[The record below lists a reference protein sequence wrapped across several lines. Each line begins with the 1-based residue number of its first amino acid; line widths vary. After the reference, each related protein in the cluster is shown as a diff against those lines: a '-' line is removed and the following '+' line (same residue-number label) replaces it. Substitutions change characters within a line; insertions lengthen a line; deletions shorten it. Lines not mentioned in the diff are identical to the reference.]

1 MTYLTNNLKVSEK
14 KFEMKNKA
22 TVAYIGTGHM
32 GRPMIFKLLEL
43 GYPVQVYDK
52 YPEAAKTVI
61 EAGAVWCNSPQ
72 EVAQNA
78 DIVLT
83 NLPLP
88 HHVTENILGE
98 NGALNGMKTG
108 SIWID
113 FSTSDYHNTKYIAGE
128 AKKKGVYS
136 LEAPVS
142 NLSHMGVDFGNMS
155 FYVSGDKEGF
165 DASQE
170 VLNDVGK
177 ISFFVMS
184 KIGEAQAVKL
194 LTNLLCYT
202 AIVVLGEVLIIA
214 KTCGIPLDWMWQF
227 MKASQAN
234 SFAAEQIS
242 PFIFDGSYDNSCS
255 LEIAA
260 KDSDLTVK
268 LAEEFNVPLPLGKII
283 EARYQQAGKTYKFSE
298 NYIIVTKLVE
308 DENNLDLRIPGFI
321 APSPY
326 GLNRNYVYSNEFVKD
341 DFGRI
346 KPYPYQFNYN
356 RPEHKLQEPL
366 EEIAQ
371 TLTELMAY
379 INYLVLQESYKLGQK
394 IGLSQ
399 DLLVKVIRWGC
410 GSSWVS
416 DNENSYQPND
426 RIVAKFKDYNFQQK
440 VKTPTINKIISVLE
454 K

>member
-1 MTYLTNNLKVSEK
+1 
-14 KFEMKNKA
+14 MKHKPKI
-22 TVAYIGTGHM
+22 AYIGTGHM
-32 GRPMIFKLLEL
+32 GRPMIFKLLKL

-61 EAGAVWCNSPQ
+61 EAGAVWCNTPK
-72 EVAQNA
+72 EVARNA
-78 DIVLT
+78 DIVIT

-98 NGALNGMKTG
+98 NGALAGMKTG
-108 SIWID
+108 STWID
-113 FSTSDYHNTKYIAGE
+113 FSTTDYHNTKYIAEE

-202 AIVVLGEVLIIA
+202 AIVVLGEALIIT
-214 KTCGIPLDWMWQF
+214 KTHDIALDWMWEF
-227 MKASQAN
+227 MKASKAN

-242 PFIFDGSYDNSCS
+242 PFIFDGSYDHSCS

-268 LAEEFNVPLPLGKII
+268 LAEEFNVPLPIGRII
-283 EARYQQAGKTYKFSE
+283 EARYRQAGEKYKSSD

-308 DENNLDLRIPGFI
+308 DENNLDLRIPRFT

-341 DFGRI
+341 DFGRS
-346 KPYPYQFNYN
+346 KPHPYQFNYD
-356 RPEHKLQEPL
+356 RPQQKLQHPL

-371 TLTELMAY
+371 TLTEFMAY

-426 RIVAKFKDYNFQQK
+426 GIIAKFKDYNFDKK
-440 VKTPTINKIISVLE
+440 VKTPTINKIISLLE